1 MRRLVVLAAL
11 ALTCFASAAS
21 SRADDAPPAATPGVH
36 TRLIAQTPLSDA
48 PGKALTL
55 MKVTFDPG
63 AGMASHH
70 HDGTVVVYVLSGAV
84 RSKLGDG
91 PARTYQAGE
100 SWIEPPGVEHVICAN
115 ASATDPAEI
124 VASLVSSTG
133 GDAPPTDDAPPDT
146 LRPSVRSHG

>member
-1 MRRLVVLAAL
+1 MRRFAVLAAL
-11 ALTCFASAAS
+11 ACITLAAA
-21 SRADDAPPAATPGVH
+21 SRADDATAPSPATPGVR

-70 HDGTVVVYVLSGAV
+70 HEGTVVVYVLSGAV

-115 ASATDPAEI
+115 ASATDPAEF

-133 GDAPPTDDAPPDT
+133 GDAPSTDDAPPDT
-146 LRPSVRSHG
+146 LRPSRRR

>member
-1 MRRLVVLAAL
+1 MRRLAFALLA
-11 ALTCFASAAS
+11 FAIL
-21 SRADDAPPAATPGVH
+21 ATPAGAADTPGIH
-36 TRLIAQTPLSDA
+36 TRLLAQTPLVDA
-48 PGKALTL
+48 PGKQLTL
-55 MKVTFDPG
+55 VKVTFDPG

-70 HDGTVVVYVLSGAV
+70 HEGTVVVVVISGAV

-124 VASLVSSTG
+124 VASLVSSVEG
-133 GDAPPTDDAPPDT
+133 GAPAAEDAPPDT
-146 LRPSVRSHG
+146 LRPRAR